1 MTKEEKKRM
10 WRFIMVNREEVL
22 EGILHDKAN
31 EFMDDIG
38 ESVNF
43 IRDEHYMDG
52 IQGAVNLSLDEFMC
66 EYHEQLNPAQKTEGY
81 ALLESFSV
89 IIK

>member
-1 MTKEEKKRM
+1 MNKKEIQA
-10 WRFIMVNREEVL
+10 FINVNREQVL
-22 EGILHDKAN
+22 EDILHDKAN

-43 IRDEHYMDG
+43 IRDEHYMNG
-52 IQGAVNLSLDEFMC
+52 IYGAVNLSLDEFMC
-66 EYHEQLNPAQKTEGY
+66 EYHEQLTPAQKTEGY